1 MCTDDAGWYQ
11 FCLFTP
17 AGAMKNL
24 LEGNFQDGDVSS
36 ALARA
41 LELNVTPYLKFL
53 NSKFKSTLKSN
64 VFNNEID
71 ILSKNMSVIG
81 IADRKLS
88 RLNDS
93 VKVTVKKKLKN

>member
-11 FCLFTP
+11 FCLFTV

-24 LEGNFQDGDVSS
+24 LEGNFQEGDVSS
-36 ALARA
+36 ALARP

-53 NSKFKSTLKSN
+53 NSKFKSTLTAD
-64 VFNNEID
+64 VLNNEID
-71 ILSKNMSVIG
+71 ILSKNMSVRG
-81 IADRKLS
+81 IADRKLP

-93 VKVTVKKKLKN
+93 VKETVEK